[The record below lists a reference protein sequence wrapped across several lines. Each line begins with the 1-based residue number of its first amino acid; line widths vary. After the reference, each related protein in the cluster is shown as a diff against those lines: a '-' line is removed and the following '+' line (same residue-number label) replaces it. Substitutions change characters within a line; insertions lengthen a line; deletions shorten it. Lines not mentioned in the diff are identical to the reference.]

1 MALVARALAGVT
13 VTEGGRRGRGRRWML
28 RSGGMYRCTHT
39 HARARAHART
49 HAHTHTRTHTHSLS
63 HTNRVLAVLEAD
75 VKDVVN
81 VFKLHDDPPI
91 LIDEEVCVS
100 YTHTPTCTCSAHTH
114 TRTYTLSLSHTH
126 THTGKQYSGCC
137 AALISWHHSDSGF
150 FFPFFSFPPLSFSF
164 SLLLAP
170 PR

>member
-1 MALVARALAGVT
+1 LALVARALAGVT

-49 HAHTHTRTHTHSLS
+49 HAHTHTHTHTHSLS

-100 YTHTPTCTCSAHTH
+100 YTHTHTHARAARTRTHAHILSLSLTH
-114 TRTYTLSLSHTH
+114 TRTQASSTRDAAQLSSPGTTQTAVSFSPFFLSPLSLSLFH
-126 THTGKQYSGCC
+126 
-137 AALISWHHSDSGF
+137 
-150 FFPFFSFPPLSFSF
+150 FS
-164 SLLLAP
+164 
-170 PR
+170 